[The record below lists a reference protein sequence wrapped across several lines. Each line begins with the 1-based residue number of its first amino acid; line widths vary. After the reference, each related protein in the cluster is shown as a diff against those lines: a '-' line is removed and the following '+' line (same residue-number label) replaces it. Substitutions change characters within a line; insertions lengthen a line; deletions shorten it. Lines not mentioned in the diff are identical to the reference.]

1 MVTAKIKEAIVE
13 LNAKYISALDN
24 KNMQDWLA
32 AFSKMSEASYICTS
46 ADNSENNL
54 PVSMMY
60 DDSRNRLED
69 RVTYITDIWA
79 GTFQDY
85 RTRHFTQLLSVSDI
99 GTRKFAA
106 KTSFQVFFTP
116 DETGVSEILAVGVY
130 EDIIEFNRKTYGCLF
145 VSRKA
150 VTDTGVL
157 PRYLVYPI

>member
-1 MVTAKIKEAIVE
+1 MIAAKIKDAITG
-13 LNAKYISALDN
+13 LNANYISALDN

-32 AFSKMSEASYICTS
+32 AFSKTYEASYICTS
-46 ADNSENNL
+46 ADNSENDL

-69 RVTYITDIWA
+69 RATYITDIWA

-85 RTRHFTQLLSVSDI
+85 RTRHFTQLLSVADI
-99 GTRKFAA
+99 GSGKFAA

-130 EDIIEFNRKTYGCLF
+130 EDIIDRKS
-145 VSRKA
+145 V
-150 VTDTGVL
+150 V
-157 PRYLVYPI
+157 